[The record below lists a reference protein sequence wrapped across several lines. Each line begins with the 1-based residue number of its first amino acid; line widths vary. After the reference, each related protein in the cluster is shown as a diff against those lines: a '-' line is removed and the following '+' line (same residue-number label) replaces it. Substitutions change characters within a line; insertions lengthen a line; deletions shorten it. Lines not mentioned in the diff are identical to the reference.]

1 MKKVI
6 ARQCVKSNIRKLKRK
21 KGIGH
26 HKKKNSELCLRLSEN
41 VPMEG
46 VTGPFRNQKISSGR
60 HRRTG
65 NYFKNPI

>member
-21 KGIGH
+21 KGTGCH
-26 HKKKNSELCLRLSEN
+26 KKNSKLCLRLSEN

-65 NYFKNPI
+65 NYF